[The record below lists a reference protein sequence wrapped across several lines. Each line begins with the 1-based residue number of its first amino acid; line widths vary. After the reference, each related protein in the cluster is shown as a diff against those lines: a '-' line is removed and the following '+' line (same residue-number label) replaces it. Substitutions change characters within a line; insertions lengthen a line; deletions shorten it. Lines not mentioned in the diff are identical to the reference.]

1 MFIFCLFFK
10 LTYCACEKFKIKNES
25 VLDEVHHWI
34 RRSVS
39 VRDVRNSYIQ
49 RKSML
54 FTWTDVSFL
63 LALVG
68 PMFVCLFC
76 SLAVVVVGF
85 CV

>member
-1 MFIFCLFFK
+1 M
-10 LTYCACEKFKIKNES
+10 
-25 VLDEVHHWI
+25 
-34 RRSVS
+34 S

-54 FTWTDVSFL
+54 STWTDVSFL
-63 LALVG
+63 LVSVG
-68 PMFVCLFC
+68 PMFVCLFF